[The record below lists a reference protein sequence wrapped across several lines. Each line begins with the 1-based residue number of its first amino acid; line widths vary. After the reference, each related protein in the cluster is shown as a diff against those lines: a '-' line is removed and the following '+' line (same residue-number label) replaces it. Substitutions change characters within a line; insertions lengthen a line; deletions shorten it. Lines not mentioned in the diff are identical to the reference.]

1 MDLRDCLFDRR
12 VKFLCFGD
20 KQPSLANY
28 RDAFGGHEKMWWGR
42 FRGSKLPCRA
52 MVLGQEDVGNQ
63 KIMCDQCRTLIEG
76 LFYIETSIAY
86 CAWR

>member
-28 RDAFGGHEKMWWGR
+28 RDAFG
-42 FRGSKLPCRA
+42 A
-52 MVLGQEDVGNQ
+52 T
-63 KIMCDQCRTLIEG
+63 QCRTLWIG
-76 LFYIETSIAY
+76 HVCIVYLIRSA
-86 CAWR
+86 AWAWAFD

>member
-28 RDAFGGHEKMWWGR
+28 RDAFGEHEKMWWRELFG
-42 FRGSKLPCRA
+42 GCWLMCSELPYRS
-52 MVLGQEDVGNQ
+52 MVLGRVEGQ
-63 KIMCDQCRTLIEG
+63 KK
-76 LFYIETSIAY
+76 
-86 CAWR
+86 